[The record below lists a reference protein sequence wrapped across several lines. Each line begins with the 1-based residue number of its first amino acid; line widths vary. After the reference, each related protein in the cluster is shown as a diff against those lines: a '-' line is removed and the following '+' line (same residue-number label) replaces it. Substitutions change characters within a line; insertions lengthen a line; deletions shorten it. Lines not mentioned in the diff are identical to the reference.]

1 MRNTTLASVTY
12 EKYVTRECDIWE
24 IRHSRVWHMRNTS
37 LASVTYKKYVTH
49 QCDIW
54 EICHS
59 SVCHMRNT
67 TLVSHTRNTPC
78 TRKWKYA
85 FHNLWS
91 VLVPNKIPIF
101 INNKIHYIFIA
112 CMLIWSSFTSLSQTY
127 DIRKLIEANL
137 QKTYRRNSFSYSK
150 VIILNWMT
158 VCVFFSFQFLDQSL
172 EF

>member
-24 IRHSRVWHMRNTS
+24 IRHSRVWHIRNTS
-37 LASVTYKKYVTH
+37 LISVTYEKYVTR
-49 QCDIW
+49 QCVIW
-54 EICHS
+54 EILHSCHIREIRHVLAS
-59 SVCHMRNT
+59 GNT
-67 TLVSHTRNTPC
+67 H
-78 TRKWKYA
+78 A